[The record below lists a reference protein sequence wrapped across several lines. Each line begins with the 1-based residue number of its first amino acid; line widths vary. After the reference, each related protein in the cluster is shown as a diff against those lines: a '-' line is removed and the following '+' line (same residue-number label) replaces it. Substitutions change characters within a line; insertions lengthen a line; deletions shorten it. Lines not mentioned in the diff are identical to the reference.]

1 MTIQIPQGAKTM
13 QLFDMNID
21 IPEGKTYIDIDD
33 NFLQNKYNQFMQNNQ
48 QQNNFNSQEE
58 LALDGKPMSMYQAPQ
73 VSQNEPQEQGVWSKI
88 NKGLEDFN
96 NLIDPKRMIS
106 EGLDYLSPR
115 VTSGEEGV
123 RQKIE
128 DATNQISGGL
138 LARNFTSLD
147 NEEQKEIFQ
156 IAYDEIKKLG
166 YEPFLEINNGDYKY
180 IGVDKNGK
188 EVEFTPSFRNTLAST
203 KNELAFSVAGGYA
216 GSLAKTAGQT
226 IAKKALNYFA
236 PSAIGAG
243 SGAVSDL
250 HSQSNNTGIEVSH
263 IDYAKRFGSAAA
275 EDALA
280 GAVVGSAIK
289 GIGKTYKSVGDLIS
303 SVKTGAQAGKD
314 MIDGMA
320 VKGGNLGNRVIDK
333 ISKTDIPVVGKFT
346 DGGLQNAETIF
357 NNLTKNVENKKQI
370 DELIAKENPTYLE
383 NGKPTIEILKNI
395 VEQGLNKNNPQFIQ
409 DSAKRTSAIL
419 KNISNSLQGVP
430 TTQRRE
436 VLLKAAQA
444 YPEIGSFLDDV
455 LKADKDASISFLN
468 MIKGQDEVFKNKTG
482 LNGEFDYKAW
492 QKDNHAY
499 ENRINQEYGSAISK
513 LDQLNNGNIVLT
525 SEDLAKLENFKNN
538 NFLEQ
543 DVKNNIQSYLDEIK
557 GKEVSAEQIFGLR
570 TAINKQLNTGNK
582 TYNTKQAYGIVKEI
596 LDDALI
602 RNASNKVLAK
612 EILDN
617 ANKNFALKENFKE
630 SYLGMMKPQETKEGL
645 TDRLVKGLRNINED
659 KNLENAF
666 KGMNEQERLANET
679 HVMNSL
685 LEKHRIEGVGYDF
698 KSLAKDLEDVNFSSK
713 KIKDAKDVIN
723 TYALIYNNNR
733 DLIMTALASSGKK
746 TNSSIATTI
755 HGVFDRILIS
765 GIFARLHALAP
776 FMKSAKEQALRNQIL
791 DAIKLAKTNKE
802 VISNLKNI
810 KIADQEQSRI
820 FKDALDNYIK
830 VDKEQNKILKD
841 ALIKEGVIKGDNFF
855 MDKADPKDNSLRF
868 IGKNDKE
875 YTINKDVR
883 NEWMKTFNL
892 KNIDDEYIPN
902 IPKEAKI
909 ALKDREIKLTKGSLL
924 KLIEKDRIK
933 YIPHI
938 KETLE
943 SPQAILKDKDDFIFI
958 KNIDNQTY
966 FTSIGKDYETHLT
979 IISNSPKK
987 QNNIRNKIKNAEV
1000 VYYNNARALPTSRAS
1015 SETNQVSFSDKH
1027 STQAKHKESLE
1038 KYNRNF
1044 YLKHYKDFIDKS
1056 ENKKIFF
1063 KYNFGDFL
1071 DIKKLEKSLEKY
1083 KESKPQEIKY
1093 KELKRGYILDDLLNV
1108 DEDVS
1113 YAVVNKD
1120 DLKPSLTRSLSQFRN
1135 KHSNSTISDIR
1146 NSFNEREHFKESS
1159 NFDGIPTI
1167 TKDGLVIAGNHRTTA
1182 IRDLKGENLARYIKQ
1197 AKRVYGEDVFK
1208 GFDENKAMI
1217 VRILDKNDDDTIIRL
1232 SKLSNDGRLS
1242 DESEKLQALGA
1253 KYKEKLLK
1261 IENSKINTEKEL
1273 MNFLGSRDI
1282 LESKRA
1288 LLDHLMPNIN
1298 DALLSW
1304 ERRSG
1309 GDTEF
1314 SKILND
1320 NALNLLHLKQA
1331 LNKNKV
1337 FKDNGNNFFSLFKRA
1352 IESINQ
1358 SNVYKN
1364 NNELYDIIKKYTEPS
1379 LNFEKEFISSNK
1391 DLQAD
1396 ILGFIIKYN
1405 DTLTNPSEAFGNKI
1419 KKAIEFIYDNDSFS
1433 LFNNIKLSNYDVL
1446 NQMLNINITNS
1457 IKYQELLNKAI
1468 DNLSDEKNIIKK
1480 LNENIKNKKSVKQR
1494 LDEKIQDDKKARED
1508 ILKRYDNFLKENKD
1522 NKLDFLDKMN
1532 LNTIEYNLTRQMIVN
1547 AKESTNKGVKKDI
1560 PSDLRG
1566 KIEKELNIQPL
1577 KEFGENYTEYYHDGK
1592 GALQKLLIEKQGQ
1605 VAGAFHRKDLGDI
1618 DLVWGEVTDKI
1629 KHKGYGL
1636 AHIIDKHPELDLKLI
1651 SDIVDKGKLNN
1662 QNNIRYRIE
1671 YKNYIIGLSS
1681 EYKKGNKRTFI
1692 ITAFE
1697 RYKG

>member
-1 MTIQIPQGAKTM
+1 
-13 QLFDMNID
+13 MNIREFLLEKPQENNIISFLQD
-21 IPEGKTYIDIDD
+21 GASQSENQNTSEYLSNLKNEVINDFYKNKDKYAKEYEKYNFKDQNLTNPMGNISEYKRDLYDYNKNPSMNADDLSNYILDKQSKFNASKPIFADD
-33 NFLQNKYNQFMQNNQ
+33 NEVVRKSNQFMRDLGD
-48 QQNNFNSQEE
+48 E
-58 LALDGKPMSMYQAPQ
+58 LQKSGRGRLLQDDDGSYWVQ
-73 VSQNEPQEQGVWSKI
+73 
-88 NKGLEDFN
+88 D
-96 NLIDPKRMIS
+96 
-106 EGLDYLSPR
+106 
-115 VTSGEEGV
+115 
-123 RQKIE
+123 
-128 DATNQISGGL
+128 
-138 LARNFTSLD
+138 
-147 NEEQKEIFQ
+147 
-156 IAYDEIKKLG
+156 
-166 YEPFLEINNGDYKY
+166 NNGNYSKVQGSTMGDLYRGLRDNGASMALGTAGA
-180 IGVDKNGK
+180 IGGTMLGGGVGM
-188 EVEFTPSFRNTLAST
+188 
-203 KNELAFSVAGGYA
+203 VAGGA
-216 GSLAKTAGQT
+216 LGASL
-226 IAKKALNYFA
+226 
-236 PSAIGAG
+236 GAG
-243 SGAVSDL
+243 YDYYGNTKDTNQDMNLKEALMLMGENAGLSLIGDAAFAGVAKGARAL
-250 HSQSNNTGIEVSH
+250 KNT
-263 IDYAKRFGSAAA
+263 YNMA
-275 EDALA
+275 
-280 GAVVGSAIK
+280 
-289 GIGKTYKSVGDLIS
+289 
-303 SVKTGAQAGKD
+303 KTGAQAGKD

-333 ISKTDIPVVGKFT
+333 ITQKDIPMIGKFT

-419 KNISNSLQGVP
+419 KNISNSLQGMP

-513 LDQLNNGNIVLT
+513 LDELNNGKIVLT

-755 HGVFDRILIS
+755 QGVFDRILIS

-855 MDKADPKDNSLRF
+855 MDKADPSKAKSDLNVKISVSPNVRNLAKLTNDEIIADLEYLANKHKEMFKKPSDVFKLIKEIKVNPTFFYKNNRIDIALIAKRLNDNKLGKLGVNKNTGEVRHITKVKEKDLARLEKVSKKNTKENVGIIQTFIQPGSKNENSLN
-868 IGKNDKE
+868 G
-875 YTINKDVR
+875 
-883 NEWMKTFNL
+883 L
-892 KNIDDEYIPN
+892 PN
-902 IPKEAKI
+902 
-909 ALKDREIKLTKGSLL
+909 
-924 KLIEKDRIK
+924 
-933 YIPHI
+933 
-938 KETLE
+938 
-943 SPQAILKDKDDFIFI
+943 
-958 KNIDNQTY
+958 
-966 FTSIGKDYETHLT
+966 
-979 IISNSPKK
+979 ISNSTQTKPK
-987 QNNIRNKIKNAEV
+987 
-1000 VYYNNARALPTSRAS
+1000 
-1015 SETNQVSFSDKH
+1015 TNLMD
-1027 STQAKHKESLE
+1027 
-1038 KYNRNF
+1038 
-1044 YLKHYKDFIDKS
+1044 
-1056 ENKKIFF
+1056 
-1063 KYNFGDFL
+1063 
-1071 DIKKLEKSLEKY
+1071 DIKK
-1083 KESKPQEIKY
+1083 
-1093 KELKRGYILDDLLNV
+1093 
-1108 DEDVS
+1108 
-1113 YAVVNKD
+1113 
-1120 DLKPSLTRSLSQFRN
+1120 
-1135 KHSNSTISDIR
+1135 
-1146 NSFNEREHFKESS
+1146 
-1159 NFDGIPTI
+1159 
-1167 TKDGLVIAGNHRTTA
+1167 
-1182 IRDLKGENLARYIKQ
+1182 
-1197 AKRVYGEDVFK
+1197 
-1208 GFDENKAMI
+1208 
-1217 VRILDKNDDDTIIRL
+1217 
-1232 SKLSNDGRLS
+1232 
-1242 DESEKLQALGA
+1242 
-1253 KYKEKLLK
+1253 
-1261 IENSKINTEKEL
+1261 
-1273 MNFLGSRDI
+1273 
-1282 LESKRA
+1282 
-1288 LLDHLMPNIN
+1288 
-1298 DALLSW
+1298 
-1304 ERRSG
+1304 
-1309 GDTEF
+1309 
-1314 SKILND
+1314 
-1320 NALNLLHLKQA
+1320 
-1331 LNKNKV
+1331 
-1337 FKDNGNNFFSLFKRA
+1337 
-1352 IESINQ
+1352 
-1358 SNVYKN
+1358 
-1364 NNELYDIIKKYTEPS
+1364 
-1379 LNFEKEFISSNK
+1379 
-1391 DLQAD
+1391 
-1396 ILGFIIKYN
+1396 
-1405 DTLTNPSEAFGNKI
+1405 
-1419 KKAIEFIYDNDSFS
+1419 
-1433 LFNNIKLSNYDVL
+1433 NIKAKEV
-1446 NQMLNINITNS
+1446 
-1457 IKYQELLNKAI
+1457 
-1468 DNLSDEKNIIKK
+1468 KK
-1480 LNENIKNKKSVKQR
+1480 KNKKSVKQS
-1494 LDEKIQDDKKARED
+1494 LDEKIQNDKKASED

-1522 NKLDFLDKMN
+1522 YNFDFLDNMN
-1532 LNTIEYNLTRQMIVN
+1532 LNTVEYNLTRQMIIN

-1560 PSDLRG
+1560 PSALRG

-1577 KEFGENYTEYYHDGK
+1577 KEFGENYAEYYHDGK

-1681 EYKKGNKRTFI
+1681 EYKGNKRTFI

>member
-128 DATNQISGGL
+128 DATNQVSGGL
-138 LARNFTSLD
+138 LPRIFTSPS
-147 NEEQKEIFQ
+147 NEEQKQIFQ

-188 EVEFTPSFRNTLAST
+188 EVDFTPSFRNTLAST

-250 HSQSNNTGIEVSH
+250 HSQSNNTGIEASY

-320 VKGGNLGNRVIDK
+320 VNERNLSNRAVDK
-333 ISKTDIPVVGKFT
+333 FTQKDIPIVGKFT

-357 NNLTKNVENKKQI
+357 NNLTKNVENKKQL
-370 DELIAKENPTYLE
+370 DELIAKENPIYLE
-383 NGKPTIEILKNI
+383 NGKPTIEAIRSM
-395 VEQGLNKNNPQFIQ
+395 VEQGLNQNNPQFIQ

-419 KNISNSLQGVP
+419 KNISNALQGVP

-436 VLLKAAQA
+436 ILLKSAQA

-468 MIKGQDEVFKNKTG
+468 IIKEQDEIFKNKTG

-492 QKDNHAY
+492 QKDNHTY
-499 ENRINQEYGSAISK
+499 ENRINREYGDAIGK
-513 LDQLNNGNIVLT
+513 LDELNNGKIVLT
-525 SEDLAKLENFKNN
+525 NEDLAKLEKFKNN

-602 RNASNKVLAK
+602 RNASDKTLAK

-666 KGMNEQERLANET
+666 KGMNKQERLANET
-679 HVMNSL
+679 HTMNAL
-685 LEKHRIEGVGYDF
+685 LEKHRIEDIGYDF
-698 KSLAKDLEDVNFSSK
+698 KSLAKDLEDVEFSSQK
-713 KIKDAKDVIN
+713 LKDVKGVIN

-755 HGVFDRILIS
+755 QGVFDRILIS
-765 GIFARLHALAP
+765 GIFARIHALAP
-776 FMKSAKEQALRNQIL
+776 FLKSAKEQALRNQIL

-810 KIADQEQSRI
+810 KIADKEQSRI

-855 MDKADPKDNSLRF
+855 MDKADPSKAKSDLNVKISVSPNVRNLAKLTNDEIIADLEYLANKHKEMFKKPSDVFKLIKEIKENPTFFYKNNRMDIALIAKRLNDNKLGKLGVNKDTGEVRHITKVKEKDLARLEKVSKKNTKENVGIIQTFIQPGSKNENSLN
-868 IGKNDKE
+868 G
-875 YTINKDVR
+875 
-883 NEWMKTFNL
+883 L
-892 KNIDDEYIPN
+892 PN
-902 IPKEAKI
+902 
-909 ALKDREIKLTKGSLL
+909 
-924 KLIEKDRIK
+924 
-933 YIPHI
+933 
-938 KETLE
+938 
-943 SPQAILKDKDDFIFI
+943 
-958 KNIDNQTY
+958 
-966 FTSIGKDYETHLT
+966 
-979 IISNSPKK
+979 ISNSTQTKPK
-987 QNNIRNKIKNAEV
+987 
-1000 VYYNNARALPTSRAS
+1000 
-1015 SETNQVSFSDKH
+1015 TNLMD
-1027 STQAKHKESLE
+1027 
-1038 KYNRNF
+1038 
-1044 YLKHYKDFIDKS
+1044 
-1056 ENKKIFF
+1056 
-1063 KYNFGDFL
+1063 
-1071 DIKKLEKSLEKY
+1071 DIKK
-1083 KESKPQEIKY
+1083 
-1093 KELKRGYILDDLLNV
+1093 
-1108 DEDVS
+1108 
-1113 YAVVNKD
+1113 
-1120 DLKPSLTRSLSQFRN
+1120 
-1135 KHSNSTISDIR
+1135 
-1146 NSFNEREHFKESS
+1146 
-1159 NFDGIPTI
+1159 
-1167 TKDGLVIAGNHRTTA
+1167 
-1182 IRDLKGENLARYIKQ
+1182 
-1197 AKRVYGEDVFK
+1197 
-1208 GFDENKAMI
+1208 
-1217 VRILDKNDDDTIIRL
+1217 
-1232 SKLSNDGRLS
+1232 
-1242 DESEKLQALGA
+1242 
-1253 KYKEKLLK
+1253 
-1261 IENSKINTEKEL
+1261 
-1273 MNFLGSRDI
+1273 
-1282 LESKRA
+1282 
-1288 LLDHLMPNIN
+1288 
-1298 DALLSW
+1298 
-1304 ERRSG
+1304 
-1309 GDTEF
+1309 
-1314 SKILND
+1314 
-1320 NALNLLHLKQA
+1320 
-1331 LNKNKV
+1331 
-1337 FKDNGNNFFSLFKRA
+1337 
-1352 IESINQ
+1352 
-1358 SNVYKN
+1358 
-1364 NNELYDIIKKYTEPS
+1364 
-1379 LNFEKEFISSNK
+1379 
-1391 DLQAD
+1391 
-1396 ILGFIIKYN
+1396 
-1405 DTLTNPSEAFGNKI
+1405 
-1419 KKAIEFIYDNDSFS
+1419 
-1433 LFNNIKLSNYDVL
+1433 NIKAKEV
-1446 NQMLNINITNS
+1446 
-1457 IKYQELLNKAI
+1457 
-1468 DNLSDEKNIIKK
+1468 KK
-1480 LNENIKNKKSVKQR
+1480 KNKKSVKQS
-1494 LDEKIQDDKKARED
+1494 LDEKIQNDKKASED

-1522 NKLDFLDKMN
+1522 YNLDFLDNMN
-1532 LNTIEYNLTRQMIVN
+1532 LNTVEYNLTRQMIIN

-1560 PSDLRG
+1560 PSALRG
-1566 KIEKELNIQPL
+1566 KIEQELNIQPL
-1577 KEFGENYTEYYHDGK
+1577 KEFGENYAEYYHDGK

-1618 DLVWGEVTDKI
+1618 DLVWGD
-1629 KHKGYGL
+1629 GNFGL
-1636 AHIIDKHPELDLKLI
+1636 SHIINRREEDFIKQ
-1651 SDIVDKGKLNN
+1651 GLNKIEAKN
-1662 QNNIRYRIE
+1662 KALNFIKEIENIINNG
-1671 YKNYIIGLSS
+1671 NV
-1681 EYKKGNKRTFI
+1681 KKGNNRAFIDIKNSRVMVALDYKGKDKKWI
-1692 ITAFE
+1692 ITAYNF
-1697 RYKG
+1697 Y

>member
-106 EGLDYLSPR
+106 EGLDYLSPK
-115 VTSGEEGV
+115 VTSGEEGA

-147 NEEQKEIFQ
+147 NEEQKQIFQ

-188 EVEFTPSFRNTLAST
+188 EVDFTPSFRNTLAST

-250 HSQSNNTGIEVSH
+250 HSQSNNTGIEVSY

-333 ISKTDIPVVGKFT
+333 ITQKDIPMIGKFT

-419 KNISNSLQGVP
+419 KNISNALQGVP

-436 VLLKAAQA
+436 ILLKSAQA

-468 MIKGQDEVFKNKTG
+468 IIKEQDEVFKNKTG

-513 LDQLNNGNIVLT
+513 LDELNNGNIVLT

-602 RNASNKVLAK
+602 RNASDKVLAK

-666 KGMNEQERLANET
+666 QGMNEQERLANET

-746 TNSSIATTI
+746 TNSSMATTI
-755 HGVFDRILIS
+755 QGVFDRILIS

-776 FMKSAKEQALRNQIL
+776 FVKSAKEQALRNQIL

-855 MDKADPKDNSLRF
+855 MDKADPSKAKSDYTAKFNVEKWINNVSGILKDEWVVNLKAMAKKHPEMFKNEADVFKVIKEIKDNPTHFFKNYDDEVALIAKPLKDDKVGNIAIKKDS
-868 IGKNDKE
+868 GKIIH
-875 YTINKDVR
+875 INKTKGKDLERLNRR
-883 NEWMKTFNL
+883 NKAMLTGT
-892 KNIDDEYIPN
+892 PT
-902 IPKEAKI
+902 PAT
-909 ALKDREIKLTKGSLL
+909 TKGSTTNVEGDLL
-924 KLIEKDRIK
+924 QHSFKNSTQTKPKTNLMDD
-933 YIPHI
+933 I
-938 KETLE
+938 KE
-943 SPQAILKDKDDFIFI
+943 
-958 KNIDNQTY
+958 
-966 FTSIGKDYETHLT
+966 
-979 IISNSPKK
+979 
-987 QNNIRNKIKNAEV
+987 
-1000 VYYNNARALPTSRAS
+1000 
-1015 SETNQVSFSDKH
+1015 
-1027 STQAKHKESLE
+1027 
-1038 KYNRNF
+1038 
-1044 YLKHYKDFIDKS
+1044 
-1056 ENKKIFF
+1056 
-1063 KYNFGDFL
+1063 
-1071 DIKKLEKSLEKY
+1071 
-1083 KESKPQEIKY
+1083 
-1093 KELKRGYILDDLLNV
+1093 
-1108 DEDVS
+1108 
-1113 YAVVNKD
+1113 
-1120 DLKPSLTRSLSQFRN
+1120 
-1135 KHSNSTISDIR
+1135 
-1146 NSFNEREHFKESS
+1146 
-1159 NFDGIPTI
+1159 
-1167 TKDGLVIAGNHRTTA
+1167 
-1182 IRDLKGENLARYIKQ
+1182 
-1197 AKRVYGEDVFK
+1197 
-1208 GFDENKAMI
+1208 
-1217 VRILDKNDDDTIIRL
+1217 
-1232 SKLSNDGRLS
+1232 
-1242 DESEKLQALGA
+1242 
-1253 KYKEKLLK
+1253 
-1261 IENSKINTEKEL
+1261 
-1273 MNFLGSRDI
+1273 
-1282 LESKRA
+1282 
-1288 LLDHLMPNIN
+1288 
-1298 DALLSW
+1298 
-1304 ERRSG
+1304 
-1309 GDTEF
+1309 
-1314 SKILND
+1314 
-1320 NALNLLHLKQA
+1320 
-1331 LNKNKV
+1331 
-1337 FKDNGNNFFSLFKRA
+1337 
-1352 IESINQ
+1352 
-1358 SNVYKN
+1358 
-1364 NNELYDIIKKYTEPS
+1364 
-1379 LNFEKEFISSNK
+1379 
-1391 DLQAD
+1391 
-1396 ILGFIIKYN
+1396 
-1405 DTLTNPSEAFGNKI
+1405 
-1419 KKAIEFIYDNDSFS
+1419 
-1433 LFNNIKLSNYDVL
+1433 NIKAKEV
-1446 NQMLNINITNS
+1446 
-1457 IKYQELLNKAI
+1457 
-1468 DNLSDEKNIIKK
+1468 KK
-1480 LNENIKNKKSVKQR
+1480 KNKKSVKQR
-1494 LDEKIQDDKKARED
+1494 LDEKIQNDKKASEER
-1508 ILKRYDNFLKENKD
+1508 
-1522 NKLDFLDKMN
+1522 
-1532 LNTIEYNLTRQMIVN
+1532 
-1547 AKESTNKGVKKDI
+1547 
-1560 PSDLRG
+1560 
-1566 KIEKELNIQPL
+1566 IEKIKQVIAR
-1577 KEFGENYTEYYHDGK
+1577 K
-1592 GALQKLLIEKQGQ
+1592 QK
-1605 VAGAFHRKDLGDI
+1605 
-1618 DLVWGEVTDKI
+1618 
-1629 KHKGYGL
+1629 
-1636 AHIIDKHPELDLKLI
+1636 IDK
-1651 SDIVDKGKLNN
+1651 VRDK
-1662 QNNIRYRIE
+1662 
-1671 YKNYIIGLSS
+1671 
-1681 EYKKGNKRTFI
+1681 KK
-1692 ITAFE
+1692 
-1697 RYKG
+1697 

>member
-58 LALDGKPMSMYQAPQ
+58 LALDGKPMSIYQAPQ

-106 EGLDYLSPR
+106 EGLDYLSPK

-147 NEEQKEIFQ
+147 NEEQKQIFQ

-188 EVEFTPSFRNTLAST
+188 EVDFTPSFRNTLAST

-243 SGAVSDL
+243 SGAMADL
-250 HSQSNNTGIEVSH
+250 HSQSNNTGIEASYM
-263 IDYAKRFGSAAA
+263 DYAKRFGSAAA

-333 ISKTDIPVVGKFT
+333 ITQKDIPMIGKFT

-409 DSAKRTSAIL
+409 DSAKRTSSIL
-419 KNISNSLQGVP
+419 KNISNALQGVP

-436 VLLKAAQA
+436 ILLKSAQA

-468 MIKGQDEVFKNKTG
+468 IIKEQDEVFKNKTG

-492 QKDNHAY
+492 QKDNSSY
-499 ENRINQEYGSAISK
+499 KKRINNEYAQAIKSI
-513 LDQLNNGNIVLT
+513 DELNNGSIRL
-525 SEDLAKLENFKNN
+525 SKEDLAKIEEFKNN

-543 DVKNNIQSYLDEIK
+543 DIKTNISSFLEDTIDK
-557 GKEVSAEQIFGLR
+557 DLSAEQIFNLR
-570 TAINKQLNTGNK
+570 SAINKQLATGNK
-582 TYNTKQAYGIVKEI
+582 TYNTKEAYRLVKDT
-596 LDDALI
+596 LDETMI
-602 RNASNKVLAK
+602 KNASDKELAK
-612 EILDN
+612 KILED
-617 ANKNFALKENFKE
+617 ANKNYALKENFNN
-630 SYLGMMKPQETKEGL
+630 SYLGKIKDQETPEALAQRIANGA
-645 TDRLVKGLRNINED
+645 RNINED
-659 KNLENAF
+659 KDLKRAF
-666 KGMNEQERLANET
+666 EGMNEAERKANEK
-679 HVMNSL
+679 HAFNAL
-685 LEKHRIEGVGYDF
+685 LAKHRIEDIGYDF
-698 KSLAKDLEDVNFSSK
+698 KNLAKDMDNVEFVSKDLKYAKEVVNVYA
-713 KIKDAKDVIN
+713 KI
-723 TYALIYNNNR
+723 YQNNK

-755 HGVFDRILIS
+755 SGVFDRILIS
-765 GIFARLHALAP
+765 GVFARIHALVP

-791 DAIKLAKTNKE
+791 DALKLAKTNKE

-810 KIADQEQSRI
+810 KIADKEQSRI

-855 MDKADPKDNSLRF
+855 MDKADPSKAKSDYTAKFNVEKWINNVSGILKDEWVVNLKAMAKKHPEMFKNEADVFKVIKEIKDNPTHFFKNYDDEVALIAKPLKDDKVGNIAIKKDS
-868 IGKNDKE
+868 GKIIH
-875 YTINKDVR
+875 INKTKGKDLERLNRR
-883 NEWMKTFNL
+883 NKAMLTGT
-892 KNIDDEYIPN
+892 PT
-902 IPKEAKI
+902 PAT
-909 ALKDREIKLTKGSLL
+909 TKGSTTNVEGDLL
-924 KLIEKDRIK
+924 QHSFKNSTQTKPKTNLMDD
-933 YIPHI
+933 I
-938 KETLE
+938 KE
-943 SPQAILKDKDDFIFI
+943 
-958 KNIDNQTY
+958 
-966 FTSIGKDYETHLT
+966 
-979 IISNSPKK
+979 
-987 QNNIRNKIKNAEV
+987 
-1000 VYYNNARALPTSRAS
+1000 
-1015 SETNQVSFSDKH
+1015 
-1027 STQAKHKESLE
+1027 
-1038 KYNRNF
+1038 
-1044 YLKHYKDFIDKS
+1044 
-1056 ENKKIFF
+1056 
-1063 KYNFGDFL
+1063 
-1071 DIKKLEKSLEKY
+1071 
-1083 KESKPQEIKY
+1083 
-1093 KELKRGYILDDLLNV
+1093 
-1108 DEDVS
+1108 
-1113 YAVVNKD
+1113 
-1120 DLKPSLTRSLSQFRN
+1120 
-1135 KHSNSTISDIR
+1135 
-1146 NSFNEREHFKESS
+1146 
-1159 NFDGIPTI
+1159 
-1167 TKDGLVIAGNHRTTA
+1167 
-1182 IRDLKGENLARYIKQ
+1182 
-1197 AKRVYGEDVFK
+1197 
-1208 GFDENKAMI
+1208 
-1217 VRILDKNDDDTIIRL
+1217 
-1232 SKLSNDGRLS
+1232 
-1242 DESEKLQALGA
+1242 
-1253 KYKEKLLK
+1253 
-1261 IENSKINTEKEL
+1261 
-1273 MNFLGSRDI
+1273 
-1282 LESKRA
+1282 
-1288 LLDHLMPNIN
+1288 
-1298 DALLSW
+1298 
-1304 ERRSG
+1304 
-1309 GDTEF
+1309 
-1314 SKILND
+1314 
-1320 NALNLLHLKQA
+1320 
-1331 LNKNKV
+1331 
-1337 FKDNGNNFFSLFKRA
+1337 
-1352 IESINQ
+1352 
-1358 SNVYKN
+1358 
-1364 NNELYDIIKKYTEPS
+1364 
-1379 LNFEKEFISSNK
+1379 
-1391 DLQAD
+1391 
-1396 ILGFIIKYN
+1396 
-1405 DTLTNPSEAFGNKI
+1405 
-1419 KKAIEFIYDNDSFS
+1419 
-1433 LFNNIKLSNYDVL
+1433 NIKAKEV
-1446 NQMLNINITNS
+1446 
-1457 IKYQELLNKAI
+1457 
-1468 DNLSDEKNIIKK
+1468 KK
-1480 LNENIKNKKSVKQR
+1480 KNKKSVKQR
-1494 LDEKIQDDKKARED
+1494 LDEKIQNDKKARED

-1681 EYKKGNKRTFI
+1681 EYKGNKRTFI

>member
-1 MTIQIPQGAKTM
+1 
-13 QLFDMNID
+13 MNIREFLLEKPQENNIISFLQD
-21 IPEGKTYIDIDD
+21 GASQSENQNTSEYLSNLKNEVINDFYKNKDKYAKEYEKYNFKDQNLTNPMGNISEYKRDLYDYNKNPSMNADDLSNYILDKQSKFNASKPIFTDD
-33 NFLQNKYNQFMQNNQ
+33 NEVARKSNQFMRDLGD
-48 QQNNFNSQEE
+48 E
-58 LALDGKPMSMYQAPQ
+58 LQKSGRGRLLQDDDGSYWVQ
-73 VSQNEPQEQGVWSKI
+73 
-88 NKGLEDFN
+88 D
-96 NLIDPKRMIS
+96 
-106 EGLDYLSPR
+106 
-115 VTSGEEGV
+115 
-123 RQKIE
+123 
-128 DATNQISGGL
+128 
-138 LARNFTSLD
+138 
-147 NEEQKEIFQ
+147 
-156 IAYDEIKKLG
+156 
-166 YEPFLEINNGDYKY
+166 NNGNYSKVQGSTMGDLYRGLRDNGASMALGTAGA
-180 IGVDKNGK
+180 IGGTMLGGGVGM
-188 EVEFTPSFRNTLAST
+188 
-203 KNELAFSVAGGYA
+203 VAGGA
-216 GSLAKTAGQT
+216 LGASL
-226 IAKKALNYFA
+226 
-236 PSAIGAG
+236 GAG
-243 SGAVSDL
+243 YDYYGNTKDTNQDMNLKEAIMLMGENAGLSLIGDAAFAGVAKGARAL
-250 HSQSNNTGIEVSH
+250 KNT
-263 IDYAKRFGSAAA
+263 YNMA
-275 EDALA
+275 
-280 GAVVGSAIK
+280 
-289 GIGKTYKSVGDLIS
+289 
-303 SVKTGAQAGKD
+303 KTGAQAGKD

-1015 SETNQVSFSDKH
+1015 SETNQVSFSNEN
-1027 STQAKHKESLE
+1027 STQAKP
-1038 KYNRNF
+1038 
-1044 YLKHYKDFIDKS
+1044 
-1056 ENKKIFF
+1056 KK
-1063 KYNFGDFL
+1063 NLMD
-1071 DIKKLEKSLEKY
+1071 DIK
-1083 KESKPQEIKY
+1083 
-1093 KELKRGYILDDLLNV
+1093 
-1108 DEDVS
+1108 
-1113 YAVVNKD
+1113 
-1120 DLKPSLTRSLSQFRN
+1120 
-1135 KHSNSTISDIR
+1135 
-1146 NSFNEREHFKESS
+1146 
-1159 NFDGIPTI
+1159 
-1167 TKDGLVIAGNHRTTA
+1167 
-1182 IRDLKGENLARYIKQ
+1182 ENI
-1197 AKRVYGEDVFK
+1197 
-1208 GFDENKAMI
+1208 
-1217 VRILDKNDDDTIIRL
+1217 
-1232 SKLSNDGRLS
+1232 
-1242 DESEKLQALGA
+1242 
-1253 KYKEKLLK
+1253 
-1261 IENSKINTEKEL
+1261 
-1273 MNFLGSRDI
+1273 
-1282 LESKRA
+1282 
-1288 LLDHLMPNIN
+1288 
-1298 DALLSW
+1298 
-1304 ERRSG
+1304 
-1309 GDTEF
+1309 
-1314 SKILND
+1314 
-1320 NALNLLHLKQA
+1320 
-1331 LNKNKV
+1331 KNKEV
-1337 FKDNGNNFFSLFKRA
+1337 
-1352 IESINQ
+1352 
-1358 SNVYKN
+1358 
-1364 NNELYDIIKKYTEPS
+1364 KK
-1379 LNFEKEFISSNK
+1379 
-1391 DLQAD
+1391 
-1396 ILGFIIKYN
+1396 
-1405 DTLTNPSEAFGNKI
+1405 
-1419 KKAIEFIYDNDSFS
+1419 
-1433 LFNNIKLSNYDVL
+1433 
-1446 NQMLNINITNS
+1446 
-1457 IKYQELLNKAI
+1457 
-1468 DNLSDEKNIIKK
+1468 
-1480 LNENIKNKKSVKQR
+1480 KNKKSVKQR

-1681 EYKKGNKRTFI
+1681 EYKGNKRTFI

>member
-106 EGLDYLSPR
+106 EGFDYLSPR
-115 VTSGEEGV
+115 VTSGEEGA

-128 DATNQISGGL
+128 DATNQVSGGL
-138 LARNFTSLD
+138 LPRIFTSPS
-147 NEEQKEIFQ
+147 NEEQKQIFQ

-188 EVEFTPSFRNTLAST
+188 EVDFTPSFRNTLAST

-226 IAKKALNYFA
+226 IGKKALNYFA

-250 HSQSNNTGIEVSH
+250 HSQSNNTGIEASYM
-263 IDYAKRFGSAAA
+263 DYAKRFGSAAA

-303 SVKTGAQAGKD
+303 SAKTGAQAGKD

-320 VKGGNLGNRVIDK
+320 VKGGNLGNRFIDK

-419 KNISNSLQGVP
+419 KNISNSLQGMP

-513 LDQLNNGNIVLT
+513 LNELNNGKIVLT
-525 SEDLAKLENFKNN
+525 SEDLVKLENFKNN

-602 RNASNKVLAK
+602 RNASDKVLAK
-612 EILDN
+612 EILNN

-630 SYLGMMKPQETKEGL
+630 SYLGMMKSQETKEGL

-679 HVMNSL
+679 HAMNAL

-733 DLIMTALASSGKK
+733 GLIMTALASSGKK
-746 TNSSIATTI
+746 TNSSMATTI
-755 HGVFDRILIS
+755 QGVFDRILIS

-776 FMKSAKEQALRNQIL
+776 FFKSAKEQALRNQIL
-791 DAIKLAKTNKE
+791 DALKLAKTNKE

-868 IGKNDKE
+868 IGKNGKE

-987 QNNIRNKIKNAEV
+987 QNNIKNKMKNAEV

-1015 SETNQVSFSDKH
+1015 SETKQVSFSNEN
-1027 STQAKHKESLE
+1027 STQAKP
-1038 KYNRNF
+1038 
-1044 YLKHYKDFIDKS
+1044 
-1056 ENKKIFF
+1056 KK
-1063 KYNFGDFL
+1063 NLMD
-1071 DIKKLEKSLEKY
+1071 DIKE
-1083 KESKPQEIKY
+1083 
-1093 KELKRGYILDDLLNV
+1093 
-1108 DEDVS
+1108 
-1113 YAVVNKD
+1113 
-1120 DLKPSLTRSLSQFRN
+1120 
-1135 KHSNSTISDIR
+1135 
-1146 NSFNEREHFKESS
+1146 
-1159 NFDGIPTI
+1159 
-1167 TKDGLVIAGNHRTTA
+1167 
-1182 IRDLKGENLARYIKQ
+1182 
-1197 AKRVYGEDVFK
+1197 
-1208 GFDENKAMI
+1208 
-1217 VRILDKNDDDTIIRL
+1217 
-1232 SKLSNDGRLS
+1232 
-1242 DESEKLQALGA
+1242 
-1253 KYKEKLLK
+1253 
-1261 IENSKINTEKEL
+1261 
-1273 MNFLGSRDI
+1273 
-1282 LESKRA
+1282 
-1288 LLDHLMPNIN
+1288 
-1298 DALLSW
+1298 
-1304 ERRSG
+1304 
-1309 GDTEF
+1309 
-1314 SKILND
+1314 
-1320 NALNLLHLKQA
+1320 
-1331 LNKNKV
+1331 
-1337 FKDNGNNFFSLFKRA
+1337 
-1352 IESINQ
+1352 
-1358 SNVYKN
+1358 
-1364 NNELYDIIKKYTEPS
+1364 
-1379 LNFEKEFISSNK
+1379 
-1391 DLQAD
+1391 
-1396 ILGFIIKYN
+1396 
-1405 DTLTNPSEAFGNKI
+1405 
-1419 KKAIEFIYDNDSFS
+1419 
-1433 LFNNIKLSNYDVL
+1433 NIKAKEV
-1446 NQMLNINITNS
+1446 
-1457 IKYQELLNKAI
+1457 
-1468 DNLSDEKNIIKK
+1468 KK
-1480 LNENIKNKKSVKQR
+1480 KNKKSVKQR
-1494 LDEKIQDDKKARED
+1494 LDEKIQNDKKASEERIEKIKQVIARKQRIDKITDKKIAGKIGTYTLKNLIKLKERRED
-1508 ILKRYDNFLKENKD
+1508 K
-1522 NKLDFLDKMN
+1522 
-1532 LNTIEYNLTRQMIVN
+1532 
-1547 AKESTNKGVKKDI
+1547 
-1560 PSDLRG
+1560 
-1566 KIEKELNIQPL
+1566 
-1577 KEFGENYTEYYHDGK
+1577 
-1592 GALQKLLIEKQGQ
+1592 
-1605 VAGAFHRKDLGDI
+1605 
-1618 DLVWGEVTDKI
+1618 
-1629 KHKGYGL
+1629 
-1636 AHIIDKHPELDLKLI
+1636 
-1651 SDIVDKGKLNN
+1651 
-1662 QNNIRYRIE
+1662 
-1671 YKNYIIGLSS
+1671 
-1681 EYKKGNKRTFI
+1681 
-1692 ITAFE
+1692 
-1697 RYKG
+1697 

>member
-106 EGLDYLSPR
+106 EGLDYLSPK

-138 LARNFTSLD
+138 LPRIFTSPS
-147 NEEQKEIFQ
+147 NEEQKQIFQ

-188 EVEFTPSFRNTLAST
+188 EVDFTPSFRNTLAST

-243 SGAVSDL
+243 SGAMADL
-250 HSQSNNTGIEVSH
+250 HSQSNNTGIEASYM
-263 IDYAKRFGSAAA
+263 DYAKRFGSAAA

-333 ISKTDIPVVGKFT
+333 ITQKDIPMIGKFT

-409 DSAKRTSAIL
+409 DSAKRTSSIL
-419 KNISNSLQGVP
+419 KNISNALQGVP

-436 VLLKAAQA
+436 ILLKSAQA

-468 MIKGQDEVFKNKTG
+468 IIKEQDEVFKNKTG

-492 QKDNHAY
+492 QKDNSSY
-499 ENRINQEYGSAISK
+499 KKRINNEYAQAIKSI
-513 LDQLNNGNIVLT
+513 DELNNGSIRL
-525 SEDLAKLENFKNN
+525 SKEDLAKIEEFKNN

-543 DVKNNIQSYLDEIK
+543 DIKTNISSFLEDTIDK
-557 GKEVSAEQIFGLR
+557 DLSAEQIFNLR
-570 TAINKQLNTGNK
+570 SAINKQLATGNK
-582 TYNTKQAYGIVKEI
+582 TYNTKEAYRLVKDT
-596 LDDALI
+596 LDETMI
-602 RNASNKVLAK
+602 KNASDKELAK
-612 EILDN
+612 KILED
-617 ANKNFALKENFKE
+617 ANKNYALKENFNN
-630 SYLGMMKPQETKEGL
+630 SYLGKIKDQETPEALAQRIANGA
-645 TDRLVKGLRNINED
+645 RNINED
-659 KNLENAF
+659 KDLKRAF
-666 KGMNEQERLANET
+666 EGMNEAERKANEK
-679 HVMNSL
+679 HAFNAL
-685 LEKHRIEGVGYDF
+685 LAKHRIEDIGYDF
-698 KSLAKDLEDVNFSSK
+698 KNLAKDMDNVEFVSKDLKYAKEVVNVYA
-713 KIKDAKDVIN
+713 KI
-723 TYALIYNNNR
+723 YQNNK

-755 HGVFDRILIS
+755 SGVFDRILIS
-765 GIFARLHALAP
+765 GVFARIHALVP

-791 DAIKLAKTNKE
+791 DALKLAKTNKE

-810 KIADQEQSRI
+810 KIADKEQSRI

-855 MDKADPKDNSLRF
+855 MDKADPSKAKSDYTAKFNVEKWINNVSGILKDEWVVNLKAMAKKHPEMFKNEADVFKVIKEIKDNPTHFFKNYDDEVALIAKPLKDDKVGNIAIKKDS
-868 IGKNDKE
+868 GKIIH
-875 YTINKDVR
+875 INKTKGKDLERLNRR
-883 NEWMKTFNL
+883 NKAMLTGT
-892 KNIDDEYIPN
+892 PT
-902 IPKEAKI
+902 PAT
-909 ALKDREIKLTKGSLL
+909 TKGSTTNVEGDLL
-924 KLIEKDRIK
+924 QHSFKNSTQTKPKTNLMDD
-933 YIPHI
+933 I
-938 KETLE
+938 KE
-943 SPQAILKDKDDFIFI
+943 
-958 KNIDNQTY
+958 
-966 FTSIGKDYETHLT
+966 
-979 IISNSPKK
+979 
-987 QNNIRNKIKNAEV
+987 
-1000 VYYNNARALPTSRAS
+1000 
-1015 SETNQVSFSDKH
+1015 
-1027 STQAKHKESLE
+1027 
-1038 KYNRNF
+1038 
-1044 YLKHYKDFIDKS
+1044 
-1056 ENKKIFF
+1056 
-1063 KYNFGDFL
+1063 
-1071 DIKKLEKSLEKY
+1071 
-1083 KESKPQEIKY
+1083 
-1093 KELKRGYILDDLLNV
+1093 
-1108 DEDVS
+1108 
-1113 YAVVNKD
+1113 
-1120 DLKPSLTRSLSQFRN
+1120 
-1135 KHSNSTISDIR
+1135 
-1146 NSFNEREHFKESS
+1146 
-1159 NFDGIPTI
+1159 
-1167 TKDGLVIAGNHRTTA
+1167 
-1182 IRDLKGENLARYIKQ
+1182 
-1197 AKRVYGEDVFK
+1197 
-1208 GFDENKAMI
+1208 
-1217 VRILDKNDDDTIIRL
+1217 
-1232 SKLSNDGRLS
+1232 
-1242 DESEKLQALGA
+1242 
-1253 KYKEKLLK
+1253 
-1261 IENSKINTEKEL
+1261 
-1273 MNFLGSRDI
+1273 
-1282 LESKRA
+1282 
-1288 LLDHLMPNIN
+1288 
-1298 DALLSW
+1298 
-1304 ERRSG
+1304 
-1309 GDTEF
+1309 
-1314 SKILND
+1314 
-1320 NALNLLHLKQA
+1320 
-1331 LNKNKV
+1331 
-1337 FKDNGNNFFSLFKRA
+1337 
-1352 IESINQ
+1352 
-1358 SNVYKN
+1358 
-1364 NNELYDIIKKYTEPS
+1364 
-1379 LNFEKEFISSNK
+1379 
-1391 DLQAD
+1391 
-1396 ILGFIIKYN
+1396 
-1405 DTLTNPSEAFGNKI
+1405 
-1419 KKAIEFIYDNDSFS
+1419 
-1433 LFNNIKLSNYDVL
+1433 NIKAKEV
-1446 NQMLNINITNS
+1446 
-1457 IKYQELLNKAI
+1457 
-1468 DNLSDEKNIIKK
+1468 KK
-1480 LNENIKNKKSVKQR
+1480 KNKKSVKQR
-1494 LDEKIQDDKKARED
+1494 LDEKIQNDKKARED

-1681 EYKKGNKRTFI
+1681 EYKGNKRTFI